1 MKDPRIEALARL
13 LIGHSTKLQPGE
25 TVVIEGIN
33 VPSAIVRAIARAAK
47 KAGGTPL
54 VVLKDD
60 QVIRE
65 LAMIYDEADVKLMAE
80 CELHMLEK
88 AHAFI
93 GLRGGANAQEYS
105 DVPACRMRRLLD
117 HYVKPVHHEY
127 RSTHLKWVALRWP
140 TPAMAQRAGMS
151 TEAFEDYFF
160 EVCTFDY
167 ARMEAAMVPLAE
179 LMDRTDRVR
188 ILGPNDTD
196 LSFSILGIPSYKSAG
211 FHNIPDGELFTAPVR
226 ESVEGRIRY
235 NVPSIYYGT
244 AFSDVCLDFEGGKAV
259 RATANDTKRLNE
271 LLDQDEGARYVG
283 EFAFG
288 VHPGIVKPMQD
299 ILFDE
304 KIAGSIHLAQGNAYD
319 ISDNGNRSAIHWDLI
334 LLQTP
339 EAGGGEIWFDDVLVS
354 KNGRFVLPEL
364 GPLNPENLAGPRSG
378 ALSLGE

>member
-1 MKDPRIEALARL
+1 MKDPRIDALARL
-13 LIGHSTKLQPGE
+13 LIGHSTALQPGE

-33 VPSAIVRAIARAAK
+33 VPAAIVRAIARAAK
-47 KAGGTPL
+47 QAGGTPL

-65 LAMIYDEADVKLMAE
+65 LAMIYDEADIRLMAD
-80 CELHMLEK
+80 CELNMLQK

-93 GLRGGANAQEYS
+93 GLRGGANAQEYA
-105 DVPACRMRRLLD
+105 DVPAERMKRLLD

-127 RSTHLKWVALRWP
+127 RSTKLKWTALRWP

-151 TEAFEDYFF
+151 TEAFEDFYFD
-160 EVCTFDY
+160 VCTFDY
-167 ARMEAAMVPLAE
+167 ARMEAAMQPLAE

-196 LSFSILGIPSYKSAG
+196 LTFSLAGMSSYKSAG
-211 FHNIPDGELFTAPVR
+211 YHNIPDGELFTAPVPD
-226 ESVEGRIRY
+226 SVEGRIRY

-259 RATANDTKRLNE
+259 HATANDTKRLNE
-271 LLDQDEGARYVG
+271 LLDQDEGARFVG

-288 VHPGIVKPMQD
+288 VHPGITRPMQD
-299 ILFDE
+299 LLFDE

-334 LLQTP
+334 LMQTP
-339 EAGGGEIWFDDVLVS
+339 DFGGGEIWFDDVPVS
-354 KNGRFVLPEL
+354 KNGRFLLPEL
-364 GPLNPENLAGPRSG
+364 APLNPENLAQR
-378 ALSLGE
+378 AD